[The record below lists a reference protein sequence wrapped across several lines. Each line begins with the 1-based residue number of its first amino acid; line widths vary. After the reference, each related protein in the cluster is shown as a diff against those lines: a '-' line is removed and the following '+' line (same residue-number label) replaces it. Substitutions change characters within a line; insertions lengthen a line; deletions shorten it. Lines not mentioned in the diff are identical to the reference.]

1 MRLVTCTV
9 LALAAVLLFLN
20 SAERLSAQPRRTMRY
35 QAGTPEKARAWQDNV
50 RAELAK
56 LLHIHDLLAEG
67 RTVPL
72 EPERRG
78 FETRDGCTLETMT
91 LRATQGRT
99 FSAVVARPAQG
110 QGPFPA
116 VVCIHGHGGNRMTPF
131 DPAKQEYRLFGET
144 LARKGYLV
152 ISTDVG
158 QHEVYEPGRTLMGE
172 RLWDLMRC
180 VDYLETLPEAD
191 ARRIGCAGLSLGGE
205 MAMWLGAMD
214 PRVAATSS
222 CGFLTVMDQM
232 ENNHCMCWKLDG
244 LRELVDFAD
253 IYALI
258 APRPLQCQ
266 NGRQEPETQFTVAL
280 AEKALAELRL
290 VYKDLNAEHRVALH
304 IHDGGHEIDM
314 QALAGFLDAHLARP
328 DTR

>member
-1 MRLVTCTV
+1 MRPKVHKR
-9 LALAAVLLFLN
+9 LAATAVLLLLGGIE
-20 SAERLSAQPRRTMRY
+20 SLAAPPLRTMQY
-35 QAGTPEKARAWQDNV
+35 QPGTPDAARDWQEHL
-50 RAELAK
+50 RAALAK
-56 LLHIHDLLAEG
+56 LLHIDDLIAG
-67 RTVPL
+67 RAGIPL
-72 EPERRG
+72 EPELQNREAREG
-78 FETRDGCTLETMT
+78 YSIETAA
-91 LRATQGRT
+91 LRATPGRT
-99 FSAVVARPAQG
+99 FSAVVARPAEG
-110 QGPFPA
+110 QAPFPA

-131 DPAKQEYRLFGET
+131 DPARKEYKLFGEA
-144 LARKGYLV
+144 LARKGYVV

-158 QHEVYEPGRTLMGE
+158 QHEVYEPGRTLLGE

-180 VDYLETLPEAD
+180 IDYLETLPEVD

-214 PRVAATSS
+214 PRVAATVS

-232 ENNHCMCWKLDG
+232 EHNHCMCWKFDG

-280 AEKALAELRL
+280 AEKALADLRL
-290 VYKDLNAEHRVALH
+290 IYRDLNAEAKVALH
-304 IHDGGHEIDM
+304 VHDGGHEIDLA
-314 QALAGFLDAHLARP
+314 ALSAFFDAQLAPSDAR
-328 DTR
+328 